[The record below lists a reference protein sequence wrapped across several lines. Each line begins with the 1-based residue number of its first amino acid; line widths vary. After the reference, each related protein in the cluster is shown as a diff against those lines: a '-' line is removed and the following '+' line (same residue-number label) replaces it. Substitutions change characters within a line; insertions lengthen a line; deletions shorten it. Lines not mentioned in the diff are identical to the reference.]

1 MEKEFKHRFYNEV
14 EESIRK
20 GINQFI
26 LYGKNLY
33 EDLFFN
39 ESLGVATAVESLVF
53 NLMHRSG
60 MKKVVVFQEDG
71 AFLYSQPQEG
81 IRPFKKSVTKLKE
94 ELLQHKS
101 RTKGL
106 RDKHPN
112 ATQQTPNNT
121 QRDSEQEASISQTQK
136 LNMLRDITE
145 ILEKLKEPIGVIVN
159 SLEWSAE
166 LFEGKDHKIDYL
178 KEIEKWKN
186 IDMSDCI
193 HLTFVLLNSID
204 IIKRYFFIDEL
215 SNGVIYVGA
224 PTVDEIENTYDGI
237 ITTKFKNIPSESIK
251 KTASL
256 IKNNKYLLKNTIYL
270 FATILKS
277 KGEVEFYDDKK
288 FYNHFVEQLKANVD
302 DNVVWDDVILN
313 KEIKNKILTKFT
325 HFLEDSGEIK
335 KGSKGFIFYGPPGT
349 GKTHIAR
356 ALANRGRFY
365 FMAPKLADIK
375 GEFVGHSSKN
385 VQKIFNEARANAPT
399 LLFLDELDTIFSQR
413 GSGNTDSFQQD
424 IINQFLAEIDGVDSA
439 KQDIFLI
446 GATNRIETIDSAMIS
461 RLESIEIAL
470 PNAQNRKEIFQ
481 QHLKEIAS
489 GLQEADYENLAKRSN
504 GLSGRDIKGVSENI
518 VNNYKDTKNLQ
529 ISTTKALQE
538 FKTEVARM
546 MENAY
551 FNITLYDETKNN
563 QGFNSIIGYQQ
574 EKGQLSS
581 MVDTILNADEY
592 KKYDTV
598 IANYNGILM
607 YGPPGNGKTHI
618 AYSLSNEFKLD
629 FVKVIGSSLAS
640 SMQDGA
646 VKILDEI
653 VQNVVKLSALHP
665 IMLFFDEFDAIVSP
679 HMDSKLRGT
688 MLDRIT
694 YMRSRGNILLVAA
707 TNKDPQELNEAII
720 RDGRFDEKVRLGN
733 PIEKDL
739 IVKLFEVFSS
749 GEKFNSSDLDF
760 EKIILKIKPGE
771 LSISSI
777 ENICKSA
784 KRKAVSH
791 SVDNEIAILKAE
803 YYDFG

>member
-14 EESIRK
+14 EESVRK

-53 NLMHRSG
+53 NLLHISK

-71 AFLYSQPQEG
+71 VFLYSQPQEG
-81 IRPFKKSVTKLKE
+81 IRPSKKSVTKLKE
-94 ELLQHKS
+94 ELLRHKS

-112 ATQQTPNNT
+112 ATQQTSNNA
-121 QRDSEQEASISQTQK
+121 QRDSQQEASISQTQK

-145 ILEKLKEPIGVIVN
+145 ILEKSKEPIGVIVN

-204 IIKRYFFIDEL
+204 IIKRYFFIDES

-224 PTVDEIENTYDGI
+224 PTVDEIKNTYDGI
-237 ITTKFKNIPSESIK
+237 ITIKIEDIQSESIK

-256 IKNNKYLLKNTIYL
+256 IKNNKYLLKNAIYL
-270 FATILKS
+270 FATILKN
-277 KGEVEFYDDKK
+277 KGDAEFYDDKK

-302 DNVVWDDVILN
+302 DDVVWDDVILN
-313 KEIKNKILTKFT
+313 KNIKDKILTKFT
-325 HFLEDSGEIK
+325 QFLNDTGEIK

-349 GKTHIAR
+349 GKTHIAK
-356 ALANRGRFY
+356 ALANRGGFY

-375 GEFVGHSSKN
+375 GRFVGESGKN

-399 LLFLDELDTIFSQR
+399 LLFLDELDTVFSQR

-470 PNAQNRKEIFQ
+470 PNTQNRKEIFQ
-481 QHLKEIAS
+481 HHLKEIAS
-489 GLQEADYENLAKRSN
+489 DLQEADYEELAKRSD

-518 VNNYKDTKNLQ
+518 VNNYKNTKNLQ
-529 ISTTKALQE
+529 ISAAQALQE

-546 MENAY
+546 MKNAY
-551 FNITLYDETKNN
+551 FDITLYDETKNN
-563 QGFNSIIGYQQ
+563 QGFNAIIGYQQ

-581 MVDTILNADEY
+581 MVYTILNADDY
-592 KKYDTV
+592 KKYDSA

-618 AYSLSNEFKLD
+618 AYSLANEFKLD

-694 YMRSRGNILLVAA
+694 YMRNRGNILLVAA
-707 TNKDPQELNEAII
+707 TNKDPQELNEAVI
-720 RDGRFDEKVRLGN
+720 RDGRFDEKIFFDH
-733 PIEKDL
+733 PKEIET
-739 IVKLFEVFSS
+739 ITQLFISFCTKGDFDTST
-749 GEKFNSSDLDF
+749 LDF
-760 EKIILKIKPGE
+760 STLSQQIAIGNT
-771 LSISSI
+771 SISSI
-777 ENICKSA
+777 EKMCNDA
-784 KRKAVSH
+784 KRRAVQSKELSNAKAV
-791 SVDNEIAILKAE
+791 LKME
-803 YYDFG
+803 FFN